1 VADDAGAL
9 LVRSG
14 LITPGALADA
24 RARTESHGGT
34 IGEQLVVMGALG
46 DEALTD
52 FYRSR
57 LLVPQVNPNTLARL
71 PIKVVAA
78 IPSDMAIEL
87 RAVPVAL
94 DAENNLTV
102 AMSDP
107 SDRNAVDEITWF
119 TGAYV
124 VRAVATQMQIAWCLA
139 HYYGHVTALG
149 QRLMQ
154 QTGTAAPVSPPVT
167 RTKGMTGKVEA
178 MRHRAMAP
186 ITGPVN
192 VPRPTSG
199 QIAVPSSAAAAAQ
212 APTVPPIAE
221 PVAAPAGPVSGPHGV
236 PTASPTAKTLP
247 PIAPASPAVQ
257 RSLGVDD
264 STPRIEQAVRAVS
277 QPDTA
282 DNSDGVPDRPRARTA
297 SGEIRVPG
305 RRAPSIK
312 PPVPEPHGDD
322 DESGPVMTIEVN
334 DDPIEDETAPRKM
347 VPVRKR
353 KAKTDPPELAA
364 RAGEVELHTG
374 PIRKA
379 TVDEEP
385 KIIIGDLEDHPTMA
399 VTETSGELRVLARP
413 EPSSAAPSATIEVS
427 EETSAGVVITEQPYR
442 DSQPVLLERR
452 RPSDQPANQVP
463 VARQP
468 IEPEPEADD
477 EGEVIVLAPK
487 AKAAVV
493 RTPKHTQ
500 IGIGALPAATA
511 VRSHRDTET
520 SGIPDALDD
529 APTGE
534 AHVRDTDATI
544 VTQAAPRGED
554 HTPTG
559 DRLVAPPSPD
569 DTDSGLAP
577 PPPPVRHDPDVDDEP
592 AAPPPPSKPEPMK
605 LDYDPLDDGWGPPGT
620 TIPPPLL
627 GSVPGSDD
635 PGMGRIPVSNVDAQP
650 LIVAPAVPPEAVR
663 SGGVQTPARALE
675 DATARLIEVIRQLD
689 HAETR
694 DDVVNIMIAHL
705 AETHTRAG
713 FFVIKRDELSAYA
726 IQPRPPTQPFGALK
740 LDRPSTLADIVG
752 TRLPYRGPIPDETSR
767 QFLTAVLGMCPAE
780 ILLVPV
786 AVRERVVGVLF
797 GEARTRHTFDDQLA
811 FASRAAGMALERIL
825 KARRG

>member
-1 VADDAGAL
+1 MADDAGAL

-14 LITPGALADA
+14 LISPNALADA
-24 RARTESHGGT
+24 RARAENHGGT
-34 IGEQLVVMGALG
+34 IGEQLVVMGALS

-154 QTGTAAPVSPPVT
+154 QTGTAAVVSPPVT
-167 RTKGMTGKVEA
+167 RTKGLTGKVEA
-178 MRHRAMAP
+178 MRHRGIAP
-186 ITGPVN
+186 VTGPVN

-199 QIAVPSSAAAAAQ
+199 QIAVPSAAEAIAQ
-212 APTVPPIAE
+212 SPTLPP
-221 PVAAPAGPVSGPHGV
+221 APAPPGPISGPHGV

-247 PIAPASPAVQ
+247 PIAPSAPVP
-257 RSLGVDD
+257 RTLGLED
-264 STPRIEQAVRAVS
+264 STPKLEQPVRAVS
-277 QPDTA
+277 QPETA
-282 DNSDGVPDRPRARTA
+282 DGSDGIPDRPRARTA

-334 DDPIEDETAPRKM
+334 EDPIEDETGPRKM

-364 RAGEVELHTG
+364 RAGEVEHKTG
-374 PIRKA
+374 PVRKP

-385 KIIIGDLEDHPTMA
+385 KIIIGDLDDHPTMA
-399 VTETSGELRVLARP
+399 VTETSGELRVIAHAD
-413 EPSSAAPSATIEVS
+413 PSSAAPSSTIEVS
-427 EETSAGVVITEQPYR
+427 DETSAGVVITEVPYR

-452 RPSDQPANQVP
+452 RPSDQPTTQVP
-463 VARQP
+463 VLRPA
-468 IEPEPEADD
+468 IEPVEDDGDD
-477 EGEVIVLAPK
+477 EVIELAPK
-487 AKAAVV
+487 PKTPSV
-493 RTPKHTQ
+493 RTPRHTVM
-500 IGIGALPAATA
+500 GIGALPAATA
-511 VRSHRDTET
+511 ARTHRDTET

-534 AHVRDTDATI
+534 AHLRDTDATI

-577 PPPPVRHDPDVDDEP
+577 PPAPTRHDPDVDDEP
-592 AAPPPPSKPEPMK
+592 AAPPKPLLQPE
-605 LDYDPLDDGWGPPGT
+605 YDPLDDGWGPPGT

-627 GSVPGSDD
+627 GAVPGSDD
-635 PGMGRIPVSNVDAQP
+635 SGMGRIPVSNVEAQP
-650 LIVAPAVPPEAVR
+650 LIVAPAVPPDAAR

-675 DATARLIEVIRQLD
+675 DASARLIEVIRFLD
-689 HAETR
+689 HAHTR
-694 DDVVNIMIAHL
+694 DDVVQIMVAHL

-713 FFVIKRDELSAYA
+713 FFVIKRDELSAFA
-726 IQPRPPTQPFGALK
+726 MHPKPPTQPFGTLR
-740 LDRPSTLADIVG
+740 LDRPSTFADIVG
-752 TRLPYRGPIPDETSR
+752 TRLPYRGPIPDEASR

-786 AVRERVVGVLF
+786 AVRERVVGILF

-825 KARRG
+825 KSKRG

>member
-1 VADDAGAL
+1 MADDAGAL

-14 LITPGALADA
+14 LITTNALADA

-34 IGEQLVVMGALG
+34 IGEQLVVMGALS

-154 QTGTAAPVSPPVT
+154 STGTAAPVSPPVT
-167 RTKGMTGKVEA
+167 RAKGLTGKVEA
-178 MRHRAMAP
+178 MRHKRIAP
-186 ITGPVN
+186 VTGPIN
-192 VPRPTSG
+192 APRPTSG
-199 QIAVPSSAAAAAQ
+199 QIAVPSAAAATAQ
-212 APTVPPIAE
+212 APTVPPIAGAE
-221 PVAAPAGPVSGPHGV
+221 SFAAPPGPSSGPHGV

-247 PIAPASPAVQ
+247 PVAPTAPVVQ
-257 RSLGVDD
+257 HVLGVDD
-264 STPRIEQAVRAVS
+264 STPRLEQPVRAVS
-277 QPDTA
+277 QPETV

-312 PPVPEPHGDD
+312 PPVPEPHGED
-322 DESGPVMTIEVN
+322 DESGPVMTIEVD
-334 DDPIEDETAPRKM
+334 DDPIEDQTGPRKM

-364 RAGEVELHTG
+364 RAGEVEFRTG
-374 PIRKA
+374 PIRKP
-379 TVDEEP
+379 TIDEEP
-385 KIIIGDLEDHPTMA
+385 KIIIGDLDEHPTMA
-399 VTETSGELRVLARP
+399 VTETSGELRATAHD
-413 EPSSAAPSATIEVS
+413 EPSRAAPSATVEVS
-427 EETSAGVVITEQPYR
+427 DETSAGVVITEQPYR

-452 RPSDQPANQVP
+452 RPSDQPTNQVP
-463 VARQP
+463 VVKRP
-468 IEPEPEADD
+468 IEPEPDDD
-477 EGEVIVLAPK
+477 EDSEVIVLAPK
-487 AKAAVV
+487 SKPAI
-493 RTPKHTQ
+493 RTPKQTQ

-511 VRSHRDTET
+511 PRPHRDTDAT
-520 SGIPDALDD
+520 GIPDALDD

-534 AHVRDTDATI
+534 AHLRDTDATI
-544 VTQAAPRGED
+544 VTQAAPLGGE

-577 PPPPVRHDPDVDDEP
+577 PPAPSNHDPDVDDEP
-592 AAPPPPSKPEPMK
+592 AAPPKPVPMK
-605 LDYDPLDDGWGPPGT
+605 VDYDPLDDGWGPPGT

-627 GSVPGSDD
+627 GSVPGADD
-635 PGMGRIPVSNVDAQP
+635 SAMGRIPVSNVDAQP
-650 LIVAPAVPPEAVR
+650 LIVAAAVPPEAVR

-694 DDVVNIMIAHL
+694 DEVVSIMIAHL

-713 FFVIKRDELSAYA
+713 FFVIKRDELSVFA
-726 IQPRPPTQPFGALK
+726 IQPRPPTQPFGSLR
-740 LDRPSTLADIVG
+740 LDRPSTLADVVG
-752 TRLPYRGPIPDETSR
+752 TRLPYRGPIPDEASR
-767 QFLTAVLGMCPAE
+767 QFLTTVLGMCPAE

-797 GEARTRHTFDDQLA
+797 GEARSRHTFDDQLA
-811 FASRAAGMALERIL
+811 FASRAAGMSLERIL